1 MSELGGN
8 EEGVGGR
15 AESLNF
21 FEVILSS
28 SRENHLGEKN
38 HFFSLCPPTPV
49 NLGVL
54 GELPQEPHWGK
65 AVLSSWPGNHTSQ
78 LGKLETFGITSQE
91 KAETSINNTP
101 QSCCETS
108 H

>member
-1 MSELGGN
+1 MSELGGK

-21 FEVILSS
+21 FEVIPSS
-28 SRENHLGEKN
+28 SRENRLGEKII
-38 HFFSLCPPTPV
+38 FFSLCPPTPV

-65 AVLSSWPGNHTSQ
+65 AVLSSLARKSHFTAGEIGNLWDNES
-78 LGKLETFGITSQE
+78 GKG
-91 KAETSINNTP
+91 
-101 QSCCETS
+101 
-108 H
+108 